1 MRALTITLASIM
13 IVVIKRGHDNVERA
27 MYPLNDASLQML
39 QRMREKGTSL
49 SVHPER
55 TVRAFA
61 RGITCSATK
70 VWL

>member
-39 QRMREKGTSL
+39 SDVPFSRMRCSIWREASIPENRLQTHTS
-49 SVHPER
+49 S
-55 TVRAFA
+55 
-61 RGITCSATK
+61 
-70 VWL
+70 